1 MVKKLIVLC
10 WTSEKKNCLLLIR
23 CKKNCRFNMEIEISL
38 VTEKKQPP
46 QVSNGPPLKSP
57 NCISP
62 LNLNEICKLLEF
74 WSNVQMNEPIVTGTQ
89 RDSR

>member
-46 QVSNGPPLKSP
+46 PGIKWSAPKVSQLYFPIKLK
-57 NCISP
+57 
-62 LNLNEICKLLEF
+62 
-74 WSNVQMNEPIVTGTQ
+74 
-89 RDSR
+89 